1 MAVAVGLVAATAGAA
16 EAVAAI
22 DGLVA
27 TRHEGNARDAAAGVT
42 ARLVHLAGGTIV
54 VATAGAAAV
63 AAAALA
69 GGPALGAA
77 AGGVGEAARGIKFL
91 LADCK
96 RKRLATVTAGQG
108 LFGIRHCI
116 LSMCAQGAE
125 LCGAIRPARVS
136 RAIPTAS
143 HSDREGKTTTRKEN
157 QGPILPTHPL
167 YNHRTILTNSEGR

>member
-27 TRHEGNARDAAAGVT
+27 TRHEGNARHAAAGVT
-42 ARLVHLAGGTIV
+42 ARLMHLAGGTLV
-54 VATAGAAAV
+54 VAPAVAAAAAV
-63 AAAALA
+63 AAATLA

-77 AGGVGEAARGIKFL
+77 TRGVGEAARGIKFL

-108 LFGIRHCI
+108 LFGVCHCI

-125 LCGAIRPARVS
+125 LCGATRQAEVS
-136 RAIPTAS
+136 RAIPRPATVTERKRQRRAK
-143 HSDREGKTTTRKEN
+143 KTTGLFRP
-157 QGPILPTHPL
+157 QIH
-167 YNHRTILTNSEGR
+167 YIISEPF

>member
-27 TRHEGNARDAAAGVT
+27 TRHEGNARHAAAGVT
-42 ARLVHLAGGTIV
+42 ARLVHLAGGTLV
-54 VATAGAAAV
+54 VAPAVAAAAAV
-63 AAAALA
+63 AATLA
-69 GGPALGAA
+69 GSPTLGAA
-77 AGGVGEAARGIKFL
+77 ARGVSEAARGIKFL

-108 LFGIRHCI
+108 LFGERHCI

-125 LCGAIRPARVS
+125 LCGAIGKPGS
-136 RAIPTAS
+136 RARS
-143 HSDREGKTTTRKEN
+143 HG
-157 QGPILPTHPL
+157 QPQ
-167 YNHRTILTNSEGR
+167 

>member
-27 TRHEGNARDAAAGVT
+27 TRHEGNARHAAAGVT
-42 ARLVHLAGGTIV
+42 ARLVHLARGTIV
-54 VATAGAAAV
+54 VAAAV
-63 AAAALA
+63 AATAAATLT

-96 RKRLATVTAGQG
+96 RERLATVTAGQG
-108 LFGIRHCI
+108 LFGVRHCI

-125 LCGAIRPARVS
+125 LCGAIGEPGS
-136 RAIPTAS
+136 RARS
-143 HSDREGKTTTRKEN
+143 HG
-157 QGPILPTHPL
+157 QPQ
-167 YNHRTILTNSEGR
+167 

>member
-1 MAVAVGLVAATAGAA
+1 MAVAVGLVAAGAGAA

-22 DGLVA
+22 DGLIA
-27 TRHEGNARDAAAGVT
+27 TRHEGNARHAAAGVT
-42 ARLVHLAGGTIV
+42 AHLVHLAGGAIV
-54 VATAGAAAV
+54 VAAAV
-63 AAAALA
+63 AAATLA

-77 AGGVGEAARGIKFL
+77 ARSVGEAARGIEFL

-108 LFGIRHCI
+108 LFGVRHCI

-125 LCGAIRPARVS
+125 LCGSTRQARVS

-143 HSDREGKTTTRKEN
+143 QGDREDKTTRIEN
-157 QGPILPTHPL
+157 QG
-167 YNHRTILTNSEGR
+167 

>member
-27 TRHEGNARDAAAGVT
+27 TRHEGNARHAAAGVT

-63 AAAALA
+63 AAATLA

-108 LFGIRHCI
+108 LFGVRHCI

-125 LCGAIRPARVS
+125 LCGAIGEPGS
-136 RAIPTAS
+136 RARSHGQPQCQRGKDDDQERKPGAYFTHAPIIP
-143 HSDREGKTTTRKEN
+143 
-157 QGPILPTHPL
+157 PP
-167 YNHRTILTNSEGR
+167 NHFDKPRG

>member
-27 TRHEGNARDAAAGVT
+27 TRHERNARHAAAGVT
-42 ARLVHLAGGTIV
+42 ARLVHLARGTIV
-54 VATAGAAAV
+54 VAAATAV

-69 GGPALGAA
+69 RGPALGAA

-108 LFGIRHCI
+108 LFGVRHCI

-136 RAIPTAS
+136 RAIPRAS
-143 HSDREGKTTTRKEN
+143 HSDREEKTTTRKEN
-157 QGPILPTHPL
+157 QGPISPTHLL
-167 YNHRTILTNSEGR
+167 YHQRTIVTNSEGR

>member
-27 TRHEGNARDAAAGVT
+27 TGHEGNTRHAAAGVT
-42 ARLVHLAGGTIV
+42 ARLVHLARGTIV
-54 VATAGAAAV
+54 VATAIAAATAV
-63 AAAALA
+63 AATTLT
-69 GGPALGAA
+69 GGPALGTAA
-77 AGGVGEAARGIKFL
+77 RGVGEAARGIKFL

-108 LFGIRHCI
+108 LFGVRHCI

-125 LCGAIRPARVS
+125 LCEVTRHARVS
-136 RAIPTAS
+136 RTIPRPAAVTE
-143 HSDREGKTTTRKEN
+143 RTTRRG
-157 QGPILPTHPL
+157 QRTRRLFRPHTH
-167 YNHRTILTNSEGR
+167 YTGSEQF

>member
-27 TRHEGNARDAAAGVT
+27 ARHEGNARHAAAGVT
-42 ARLVHLAGGTIV
+42 ARLVHLTGGTIV
-54 VATAGAAAV
+54 VATAVAAAAAV
-63 AAAALA
+63 AAATLA
-69 GGPALGAA
+69 GGSALGTAA
-77 AGGVGEAARGIKFL
+77 RGVGEAARGIKFL

-108 LFGIRHCI
+108 LFGVRHCI

-125 LCGAIRPARVS
+125 LCEVTRHARVS
-136 RAIPTAS
+136 RTIPRPATVT
-143 HSDREGKTTTRKEN
+143 REDKTTREEN
-157 QGPILPTHPL
+157 QEPISPTHPL
-167 YNHRTILTNSEGR
+167 Y